1 MFPKKPDTA
10 ARPTITPY
18 LLQHMRSSLLF
29 LLVSALTLNS
39 ACSQKK
45 NGGPSTNAAANQTP
59 VVAVKAVSS
68 KYPAPKVVTG
78 KPGEFPV
85 RKTDAEWKKQ
95 LTPAQYFILRQQGT
109 ERPFVNKYADN
120 HEKGN
125 YYCAADHNLLFSS
138 ETKFESGTGWPSFWA
153 PANENSLKVTADN
166 SYGMSRDELVCAK
179 CGGHLGH
186 VFNDGPKPTGQ
197 RYCMD
202 SDGMVFEK
210 AK

>member
-1 MFPKKPDTA
+1 
-10 ARPTITPY
+10 
-18 LLQHMRSSLLF
+18 MRSSLLV
-29 LLVSALTLNS
+29 LLLSVLTLGS

-45 NGGPSTNAAANQTP
+45 QGATAASTSASAGKQYPTAKP
-59 VVAVKAVSS
+59 VTHQ
-68 KYPAPKVVTG
+68 PN
-78 KPGEFPV
+78 EFPV
-85 RKTDAEWKKQ
+85 RKTDAQWKAQ

-109 ERPFVNKYADN
+109 EPPFNNKYHDN

-153 PANENSLKVTADN
+153 PATEGSLKVTTDD
-166 SYGMSRDELVCAK
+166 SHGMSRDEIVCAQ

-186 VFNDGPKPTGQ
+186 VFNDGPKPTGL

-202 SDGMVFEK
+202 SDAMIFEK

>member
-1 MFPKKPDTA
+1 
-10 ARPTITPY
+10 
-18 LLQHMRSSLLF
+18 MRSSFLIMLLS
-29 LLVSALTLNS
+29 VLTLNT

-45 NGGPSTNAAANQTP
+45 NTRTDAKMDAADSPRTATAPSGAAK
-59 VVAVKAVSS
+59 V
-68 KYPAPKVVTG
+68 YPKPKPITG
-78 KPGEFPV
+78 KPDEFPV
-85 RKTDAEWKKQ
+85 RKTDAEWRKQ
-95 LTPAQYFILRQQGT
+95 LTKEQYYILREQGT
-109 ERPFVNKYADN
+109 ERPFNNPYHDN

-153 PANENSLKVTADN
+153 PATENSLKVTADN
-166 SYGMSRDELVCAK
+166 SLGMSRDELVCAK

-186 VFNDGPKPTGQ
+186 VFNDGPKPTGL

-202 SDGMVFEK
+202 SYGMVFEK

>member
-1 MFPKKPDTA
+1 
-10 ARPTITPY
+10 
-18 LLQHMRSSLLF
+18 MRSSLL
-29 LLVSALTLNS
+29 LLLISAATLNT
-39 ACSQKK
+39 ACSQQASSRDAKMD
-45 NGGPSTNAAANQTP
+45 AADTTP
-59 VVAVKAVSS
+59 AMTVASRTAEQ
-68 KYPAPKVVTG
+68 YPKPQPTTG

-85 RKTDAEWKKQ
+85 QKTQAEWKKQ
-95 LTPAQYFILRQQGT
+95 LTAEQFFILREQGT
-109 ERPFVNKYADN
+109 EKPFANPFWDN

-153 PANENSLKVTADN
+153 PAANASLKVTSDN
-166 SYGMSRDELVCAK
+166 TYGMSRDELLCAQ

-202 SDGMVFEK
+202 SYGMVFEK

>member
-1 MFPKKPDTA
+1 
-10 ARPTITPY
+10 
-18 LLQHMRSSLLF
+18 MRSSLLIM
-29 LLVSALTLNS
+29 LLSVLTLNT

-45 NGGPSTNAAANQTP
+45 TARTDTKMDAADSPRSATAPSGAA
-59 VVAVKAVSS
+59 KA
-68 KYPAPKVVTG
+68 YPKPKPITG
-78 KPGEFPV
+78 KPDEFPV
-85 RKTDAEWKKQ
+85 RKTDAQWKAQ
-95 LTPAQYFILRQQGT
+95 LTKEQYYILREQGT
-109 ERPFVNKYADN
+109 ERPFNNPYHDN

-153 PANENSLKVTADN
+153 PATENSLKVTADN
-166 SYGMSRDELVCAK
+166 TMGMSRDELVCAK

-202 SDGMVFEK
+202 SYGMVFEK